1 MGKLLENLVCVASIC
16 ALAGAV
22 AVAVARSRYKNII
35 ARILSFS
42 CRIEF

>member
-1 MGKLLENLVCVASIC
+1 MGKLLENLVCVATIC
-16 ALAGAV
+16 ALAS